1 MRLFYWIKKYLILF
15 IFSVSLNSCLYENDL
30 AHKIN
35 VGKFDN
41 NLSKKS
47 NYQEALD
54 KTNETIL
61 NSYIGFVFL
70 VGEKHLKED
79 SILISNKKYSILDFI
94 SDTSFLHQHYMLDF
108 ENAIYFRCT
117 EILKGKYIV
126 IADEETDTKAE
137 IYKSENFK
145 FYSIQE
151 VILNLFSVGFDSSSN
166 KIYKLSSEESNEIK
180 NPDADYYKPIKI
192 NGDWLMIE
200 WEINDNVS
208 HGWIKWRKKDTL
220 LIEMFFYA

>member
-41 NLSKKS
+41 NFSKKS

-54 KTNETIL
+54 KTNETTL

-70 VGEKHLKED
+70 VGDKHLKKD

-94 SDTSFLHQHYMLDF
+94 SDTSFLHQHYMLDY

-117 EILKGKYIV
+117 ENVKGKYIV

-151 VILNLFSVGFDSSSN
+151 VILNLFSVGFTIDF
-166 KIYKLSSEESNEIK
+166 
-180 NPDADYYKPIKI
+180 
-192 NGDWLMIE
+192 LMLYI
-200 WEINDNVS
+200 
-208 HGWIKWRKKDTL
+208 L
-220 LIEMFFYA
+220 